1 MPFQILPFRVA
12 AYDKTA
18 SRMAFFEPQR
28 KDDFDFI
35 SGTKM
40 RTLAKTGANPP
51 DGFMEPEAWKILATY
66 YQNLPQ
72 A

>member
-1 MPFQILPFRVA
+1 
-12 AYDKTA
+12 
-18 SRMAFFEPQR
+18 MAFFEPHR